1 MLSGRFK
8 IAVLA
13 ILFAVSGAPLAVAD
27 GTAGDYMYD
36 AGAQFGRGLE
46 NVVTSFAE
54 IPCTVSADMKD
65 QGGSGFF
72 PGLGKGTLYMFRRL
86 LIGVTEVGTFFIPA
100 QRTIPR
106 VCQNPKP
113 SVA

>member
-1 MLSGRFK
+1 MRFRM
-8 IAVLA
+8 AVF
-13 ILFAVSGAPLAVAD
+13 LFFCAVVAPSFASAE
-27 GTAGDYMYD
+27 GTAGDYMYA

-46 NVVTSFAE
+46 NVVTSLAE
-54 IPCTVSADMKD
+54 IPCTIHADMKD

-86 LIGVTEVGTFFIPA
+86 LVGVTEVGTFFIPA
-100 QRTIPR
+100 ERTIPR